1 MSTIKASR
9 PRDRSSEA
17 TPQCVMGRGAD
28 RWSQKPRATASGSMP
43 DRHTH
48 APSRA
53 AEVHDWAIRAS
64 KRDMVGFY
72 NNTSLAWRA
81 SEIEDRGDM
90 GSGSEGRVG
99 VEPYTGSRS
108 SAGNTANGESLV
120 SESKVE
126 GGEGAMSHQKKR
138 ERGGTTCKPRTNL
151 SNQPGISYLCS
162 FTLRVGLCETATPGI
177 SNSEYEP
184 QPTNLHDPK

>member
-1 MSTIKASR
+1 MRSHATVCNGEGGGPLVAEAAGNRQWFHARSPQSCTIEGGRSARLGYSGVHAGHGGFLQQYKSCVASQ
-9 PRDRSSEA
+9 RDRRS
-17 TPQCVMGRGAD
+17 RG
-28 RWSQKPRATASGSMP
+28 
-43 DRHTH
+43 
-48 APSRA
+48 
-53 AEVHDWAIRAS
+53 
-64 KRDMVGFY
+64 
-72 NNTSLAWRA
+72 L
-81 SEIEDRGDM
+81 

-151 SNQPGISYLCS
+151 SNQPGISDLCS